1 MAAFFTGIPPVIW
14 NGMAGEVY
22 LVGCLKAGGLLKDVP
37 GTAED
42 WLKKVEFYRPAHVI
56 LRRLER

>member
-1 MAAFFTGIPPVIW
+1 MPVEQQIAVLYC
-14 NGMAGEVY
+14 GTH
-22 LVGCLKAGGLLKDVP
+22 GLLKDVP